1 MGSMEWKE
9 GKLGVEGR
17 EVRSG
22 RKGVGSGR
30 KGVMSGRKGEKTME
44 ERVRIKDVSS

>member
-1 MGSMEWKE
+1 M
-9 GKLGVEGR
+9 EGR

-30 KGVMSGRKGEKTME
+30 KGVMSGREGKLEVSAAETME
-44 ERVRIKDVSS
+44 KRVRIKDVSS

>member
-1 MGSMEWKE
+1 M
-9 GKLGVEGR
+9 EGR
-17 EVRSG
+17 GVRSG

-30 KGVMSGRKGEKTME
+30 KGVMSGRKGKLEVSAAETME